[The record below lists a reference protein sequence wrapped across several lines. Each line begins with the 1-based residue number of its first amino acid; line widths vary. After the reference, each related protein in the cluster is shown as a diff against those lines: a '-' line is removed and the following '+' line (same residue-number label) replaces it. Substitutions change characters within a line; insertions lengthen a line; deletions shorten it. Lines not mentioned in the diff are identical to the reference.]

1 MMSSLTPSPQVPSC
15 PSDGLS
21 SSVEWNPNPRAA
33 PLPGISILLPCFHEA
48 RALEEAVDCAQSA
61 ARRMGVRHEV
71 IVVDDGSEQDT
82 EEHAAHMAA
91 ERRGV
96 RLVLQ
101 VNGRGYGAAVK
112 SGIATA
118 TMPYVLIADPGF
130 EVRYQEFRR
139 FLEQLERADVVVG
152 YRARAAC
159 HGMSRF
165 CNWAAHSLYRI
176 PIRDVDCGFKLFP
189 RDLLRGLDLVSNGPL
204 FSTELMAKT
213 VARGVRIAELGVI
226 QDPHTAGRNDGAR
239 GAARTAREL
248 VVLHRPLRRLVS
260 KKALVE
266 AS

>member
-1 MMSSLTPSPQVPSC
+1 
-15 PSDGLS
+15 LS
-21 SSVEWNPNPRAA
+21 SSVEWRPN

-48 RALEEAVDCAQSA
+48 RSLEEAVDCAQAA
-61 ARRMGVRHEV
+61 ARRAGVRHEV

-82 EEHAAHMAA
+82 EEQAAQIAA
-91 ERRGV
+91 GRRSV

-101 VNGRGYGAAVK
+101 VAGRGYGAAVK
-112 SGIATA
+112 SGIAAA

-130 EVRYQEFRR
+130 AVRYQEFRR

-159 HGMSRF
+159 HGKSRF
-165 CNWAAHSLYRI
+165 YNWLAHSLYHV
-176 PIRDVDCGFKLFP
+176 PLRDVDCGFKLFP
-189 RDLLRGLDLVSNGPL
+189 RDLLRGLDLVANGPL

-226 QDPHTAGRNDGAR
+226 QDPHTANHSNGAR
-239 GAARTAREL
+239 GAAHTAREL
-248 VVLHRPLRRLVS
+248 VVLHRSLRRLVS